1 MKSFSNSLEFILSE
15 TKHTKAKGKETANS
29 IYQAFNMEKRKK
41 VVVLGAFQK
50 YLRLLKV
57 YNSENFKKTDENQF
71 VRNVCIAVGAT
82 IVIGLIPIV
91 VYLGIWYIFDS
102 GATLRIIVIAMPVII
117 SIVQLLIS
125 LIALISENR
134 GISEMIER
142 IQTITNERKCCT

>member
-1 MKSFSNSLEFILSE
+1 
-15 TKHTKAKGKETANS
+15 
-29 IYQAFNMEKRKK
+29 MEKRKK

-91 VYLGIWYIFDS
+91 VYLGIWYIFDN
-102 GATLRIIVIAMPVII
+102 GATLQIIVIAMPIII
-117 SIVQLLIS
+117 SILQLI
-125 LIALISENR
+125 IALFAMISENR
-134 GISEMIER
+134 VISETIER
-142 IQTITNERKCCT
+142 IKNVTTKRKCCI